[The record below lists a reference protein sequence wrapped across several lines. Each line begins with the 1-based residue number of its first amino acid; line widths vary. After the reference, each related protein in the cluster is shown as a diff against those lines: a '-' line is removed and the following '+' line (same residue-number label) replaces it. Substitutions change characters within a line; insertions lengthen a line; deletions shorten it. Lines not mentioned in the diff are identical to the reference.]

1 MLDEKIEIWKWYTDH
16 HGSEMN
22 NIKEFIMCIIGGV
35 LLISVGAVG
44 SIGFWTCLEYIN
56 SILELAPPY
65 GVVQVVSYVLLFI
78 ASLGG
83 VGVIVGGYLMTTHR
97 FGTEKFVIGIAAGMS
112 LIGLL
117 IQLGT
122 TVYFSGL
129 QGFTDMMSMIAQSA
143 GWIGIIL
150 SILARRTANK
160 PE

>member
-1 MLDEKIEIWKWYTDH
+1 
-16 HGSEMN
+16 MN
-22 NIKEFIMCIIGGV
+22 NVKEFLMCVIGGI

-44 SIGFWTCLEYIN
+44 SIGFWAYLEYIN
-56 SILELAPPY
+56 SIPELAPLY
-65 GVVQVVSYVLLFI
+65 GVVQVVLYVLLFI

-97 FGTEKFVIGIAAGMS
+97 FGTGKFVIGIAAGMS

-129 QGFTDMMSMIAQSA
+129 QGFIDMMSMIAQSA

-150 SILARRTANK
+150 SILARRTAKK